1 VNWPNVP
8 GALSVTGNQ
17 QMLETISRT
26 RYAVGYLGASWEA
39 EADKAG
45 LNTATLQNQ
54 DGNFVV
60 PNATTI
66 TAAADI

>member
-1 VNWPNVP
+1 
-8 GALSVTGNQ
+8 
-17 QMLETISRT
+17 MLETISRT